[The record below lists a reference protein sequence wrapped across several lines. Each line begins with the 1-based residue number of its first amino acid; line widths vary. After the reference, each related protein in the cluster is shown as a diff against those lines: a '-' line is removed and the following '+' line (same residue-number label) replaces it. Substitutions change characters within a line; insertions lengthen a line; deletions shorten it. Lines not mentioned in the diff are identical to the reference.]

1 MQELIINDFV
11 GPLDLLLHLIKQSKM
26 EIEDIEIVKITEEY
40 VKFIKR
46 QEELNL
52 NIASEYLVM
61 ASELLLLKSKSLLP
75 IKEEEEY
82 AEEDIITEDDLK
94 RRLLEYKRYKES
106 TRVFKELE
114 EKRSDFYT
122 KVPENIEKITDIK
135 VSNDGS
141 VTLNDLVKAFE
152 SILKRQE
159 LSKPLNTKVT
169 KKELSVRERSH
180 KIRNILKEKKKVEF
194 EELFEDFSKPY
205 VVVTFLSVLEMA
217 KANEILI
224 NQENNF
230 DKIYIEL
237 VGA

>member
-26 EIEDIEIVKITEEY
+26 EIENIEIVKITEEY

-75 IKEEEEY
+75 IKEEEESL
-82 AEEDIITEDDLK
+82 EEDIVTEDDLK

-106 TRVFKELE
+106 TTVFKELE
-114 EKRSDFYT
+114 EKRSKFYT

-141 VTLNDLVKAFE
+141 ITLNDLVKAFE

-180 KIRNILKEKKKVEF
+180 KIRHILKEKKKVEF
-194 EELFEDFSKPY
+194 EELFENFSKPY

-237 VGA
+237 VGV

>member
-194 EELFEDFSKPY
+194 EELFENFSKPY

>member
-1 MQELIINDFV
+1 
-11 GPLDLLLHLIKQSKM
+11 
-26 EIEDIEIVKITEEY
+26 
-40 VKFIKR
+40 
-46 QEELNL
+46 
-52 NIASEYLVM
+52 M
-61 ASELLLLKSKSLLP
+61 AQ
-75 IKEEEEY
+75 
-82 AEEDIITEDDLK
+82 
-94 RRLLEYKRYKES
+94 
-106 TRVFKELE
+106 
-114 EKRSDFYT
+114 KRSDFYT

>member
-82 AEEDIITEDDLK
+82 AEEDIVTEDDLK